1 MKKSTAWDWQPE
13 TERLPYYFTPTNPNL
28 RGECRKAKRKNE
40 NLPVLQELYHG
51 DPRHPLSCV
60 ITGEV
65 GFSNHPDL
73 LTKEPKQRFEI
84 DFNHIRQRARSGR
97 QSGDSADKWKN
108 HPSEI
113 WRTVDLANSPW
124 DLIEFMCIM
133 PVSKRAHHW
142 ITQDSAM
149 GDIVLTNFDRKHWPW
164 HLQSRQNFDHI
175 VNKYHLGLDYDW
187 FIDHLSNIIYR
198 NINVRVKPQ

>member
-1 MKKSTAWDWQPE
+1 MKKTTMRDWQPK
-13 TERLPYYFTPTNPNL
+13 TPGLPHHFRPTSEDL
-28 RGECRKAKRKNE
+28 YGECRKAYFKNI

-65 GFSNHPDL
+65 GFSNWEDL
-73 LTKEPKQRFEI
+73 LTGKPKQRFDL
-84 DFNHIRQRARSGR
+84 DFNHIRQRAREGR
-97 QSGDSADKWKN
+97 QSGDSADKW
-108 HPSEI
+108 
-113 WRTVDLANSPW
+113 DLSPCSIFRSYSLADSRP

-133 PVSKRAHHW
+133 PVSKKSHHH
-142 ITQDSAM
+142 ISQDSAM
-149 GDIVLTNFDRKHWPW
+149 GDVILTNYNRKYWPW

-187 FIDHLSNIIYR
+187 FIDHLSNI
-198 NINVRVKPQ
+198 NHPKINCRKQYS